1 MIVSNLG
8 ERAACPKLQTPKN
21 FSKVAGLAHNL
32 LAEHKNQNFAC
43 GVFAMIFPLRRIAV
57 SLSWFAAGV
66 VFIGA
71 SLTPAPVDAQTT
83 SVKRAAPP
91 AKARVKASSRNTSS
105 SWVPNPGVNARESY
119 LIVDATSGRE
129 LASDRPDELRHP
141 ASLTK
146 LMTIYLTFSALDSG
160 RLSLGDGLQVSVN
173 ALNAPPTKMGMTPGG
188 TVNVRDATMA
198 LVTRSANDAAV
209 LLAEALG
216 GSEEAFARLM
226 TQKARQLGM
235 TSTVFRNASGLPN
248 SEQVTTARDLS
259 KLANALL
266 RDYPHYYAIF
276 SAQSYAYRGR
286 TLENHNRML
295 GNYEGADGLKTGYT
309 NASGFNLVMS
319 AVRDNRRLIG
329 VVMGGTSAAQRDRTM
344 AALMDRGFS
353 LAAAMQLSPWTSQ
366 RKPPSAR
373 YTAAQFDPGSS
384 FAEAYRPPQ
393 AAPQQVSPKY
403 AGFVPP
409 APAAPPAAQT
419 AFAAAP
425 PPSAPAM
432 SDTPALGSWVIQV
445 GSFSEPQAAQAAL
458 ERATAALPNARSVS
472 AIVDEVQMANRV
484 FHRARLINLSQ
495 EQATEGCKRLEK
507 RKIYCSALQVTAW
520 NTPGAR

>member
-1 MIVSNLG
+1 
-8 ERAACPKLQTPKN
+8 
-21 FSKVAGLAHNL
+21 
-32 LAEHKNQNFAC
+32 
-43 GVFAMIFPLRRIAV
+43 MIFPLGRIAV
-57 SLSWFAAGV
+57 GFSWLAVSILFL
-66 VFIGA
+66 GA
-71 SLTPAPVDAQTT
+71 SLAPSPADAQTNSK

-91 AKARVKASSRNTSS
+91 AKARAKTSARSTSS
-105 SWVPNPGVNARESY
+105 SWAANPGVTAKDAY

-129 LASDRPDELRHP
+129 LASDHADDLRHP

-160 RLSLGDGLQVSVN
+160 RLSLGDGLPVSVN
-173 ALNAPPTKMGMTPGG
+173 ALNAPPTKMGMSPGG

-209 LLAEALG
+209 LLAEGLA

-248 SEQVTTARDLS
+248 SEQVTTARDLA

-276 SAQSYAYRGR
+276 SVQSYPYRGR

-295 GNYEGADGLKTGYT
+295 GNYDGADGLKTGYT

-344 AALMDRGFS
+344 AALMDRGFT
-353 LAAAMQLSPWTSQ
+353 LAAAMQLSPWTSV

-384 FAEAYRPPQ
+384 FAEAYRPP
-393 AAPQQVSPKY
+393 ATPSKQVSPRY
-403 AGFVPP
+403 AGFVAP
-409 APAAPPAAQT
+409 APAAAAAPAAFTAAPPAA
-419 AFAAAP
+419 P
-425 PPSAPAM
+425 PPAP
-432 SDTPALGSWVIQV
+432 DTPALGSWVIQV

-458 ERATAALPNARSVS
+458 ERATAALPDARSAS

-495 EQATEGCKRLEK
+495 DQAVEGCKRLEK
-507 RKIYCSALQVTAW
+507 RKVYCSALQVTAW

>member
-1 MIVSNLG
+1 
-8 ERAACPKLQTPKN
+8 
-21 FSKVAGLAHNL
+21 
-32 LAEHKNQNFAC
+32 
-43 GVFAMIFPLRRIAV
+43 MIFPLRRIAV
-57 SLSWFAAGV
+57 GFFWLAVSIIFL
-66 VFIGA
+66 GA
-71 SLTPAPVDAQTT
+71 SLAPSPVDAQTKSK
-83 SVKRAAPP
+83 SVKRATPP
-91 AKARVKASSRNTSS
+91 AKARAKSFSRKTTSS
-105 SWVPNPGVNARESY
+105 AWVANPGVAAKDAY

-129 LASDRPDELRHP
+129 LASDHADDLRHP

-160 RLSLGDGLQVSVN
+160 RLSLGDDLQVSVN

-209 LLAEALG
+209 LLAEGLA

-235 TSTVFRNASGLPN
+235 SSTVFRNASGLPN
-248 SEQVTTARDLS
+248 SEQVTTARDLT
-259 KLANALL
+259 KLANALM

-276 SAQSYAYRGR
+276 SVQSYAYRGR
-286 TLENHNRML
+286 TLTNHNRML
-295 GNYEGADGLKTGYT
+295 GNYSGADGLKTGYT

-329 VVMGGTSAAQRDRTM
+329 VVMGGSSAAQRDRTM
-344 AALMDRGFS
+344 ADLMDRGFA
-353 LAAAMQLSPWTSQ
+353 LAAAMQLSPWTSV

-384 FAEAYRPPQ
+384 FAEAYRPP
-393 AAPQQVSPKY
+393 AAPSKQVSPKY

-409 APAAPPAAQT
+409 APATPATAA
-419 AFAAAP
+419 AFAAVPPAP
-425 PPSAPAM
+425 PPPA
-432 SDTPALGSWVIQV
+432 SDMPSLGSWVIQV

-458 ERATAALPNARSVS
+458 ERATAALPNARSAS

-495 EQATEGCKRLEK
+495 EQAIEGCKRLEK
-507 RKIYCSALQVTAW
+507 RKVYCSALQVTAW

>member
-1 MIVSNLG
+1 
-8 ERAACPKLQTPKN
+8 
-21 FSKVAGLAHNL
+21 
-32 LAEHKNQNFAC
+32 
-43 GVFAMIFPLRRIAV
+43 MIFPLRRIAV
-57 SLSWFAAGV
+57 GFSWLAVSILFL
-66 VFIGA
+66 GA
-71 SLTPAPVDAQTT
+71 SLAPSPVDAQTNSK

-91 AKARVKASSRNTSS
+91 AKARAKASSRNTSS
-105 SWVPNPGVNARESY
+105 SWVANPGVTAKDAY

-129 LASDRPDELRHP
+129 LASDRADELRHP
-141 ASLTK
+141 ASVTK

-160 RLSLGDGLQVSVN
+160 RLSLGDGLPVSVN

-209 LLAEALG
+209 LLAEGLA

-235 TSTVFRNASGLPN
+235 SSTVFRNASGLPN
-248 SEQVTTARDLS
+248 SEQVTTARDLA

-276 SAQSYAYRGR
+276 SVQSYSYRGR

-295 GNYEGADGLKTGYT
+295 GNYDGADGLKTGYT

-344 AALMDRGFS
+344 AALMDRGFT
-353 LAAAMQLSPWTSQ
+353 LASAMQLSPWTSV
-366 RKPPSAR
+366 RKPASAR
-373 YTAAQFDPGSS
+373 YTAAQFDPGAS
-384 FAEAYRPPQ
+384 FAEAYRPPATAQ
-393 AAPQQVSPKY
+393 AQPGQQQQVSPKY
-403 AGFVPP
+403 AGFVAP
-409 APAAPPAAQT
+409 APAKPATTA

-425 PPSAPAM
+425 AAAAPAAAPPAP
-432 SDTPALGSWVIQV
+432 SDMPALGSWVIQV

-458 ERATAALPNARSVS
+458 ERATAALPNARSAS

-495 EQATEGCKRLEK
+495 EQAVEGCKRLEK
-507 RKIYCSALQVTAW
+507 RKVYCSALQVTAW

>member
-1 MIVSNLG
+1 MAVGISWL
-8 ERAACPKLQTPKN
+8 
-21 FSKVAGLAHNL
+21 
-32 LAEHKNQNFAC
+32 
-43 GVFAMIFPLRRIAV
+43 AV
-57 SLSWFAAGV
+57 SILFLGAAL
-66 VFIGA
+66 A
-71 SLTPAPVDAQTT
+71 PSPVDAQTQAK

-91 AKARVKASSRNTSS
+91 AKARAKAASRNTSS
-105 SWVPNPGVNARESY
+105 SWVANPGVTAKDAY

-129 LASDRPDELRHP
+129 LAADHADDLRHP

-160 RLSLGDGLQVSVN
+160 RLSLGDNLPVSIN
-173 ALNAPPTKMGMTPGG
+173 ALNAPPTKMGMAAGG

-209 LLAEALG
+209 LLAEGLA

-235 TSTVFRNASGLPN
+235 SSTVFRNASGLPN
-248 SEQVTTARDLS
+248 SEQVTTARDLA

-276 SAQSYAYRGR
+276 SVQSYPYRGR

-295 GNYEGADGLKTGYT
+295 GNYDGADGLKTGYT

-329 VVMGGTSAAQRDRTM
+329 VVMGGSSAAQRDRTM
-344 AALMDRGFS
+344 AALMDRGFA
-353 LAAAMQLSPWTSQ
+353 LAQAMQLSPWTSV

-373 YTAAQFDPGSS
+373 YTAAQFDPGAS
-384 FAEAYRPPQ
+384 FAEAYRPP
-393 AAPQQVSPKY
+393 AAPSKHVSPKY

-409 APAAPPAAQT
+409 APATPAAPAAFTAAPPAAPP
-419 AFAAAP
+419 AA
-425 PPSAPAM
+425 

-458 ERATAALPNARSVS
+458 ERATAALPDARSAS

-495 EQATEGCKRLEK
+495 DQAVEGCKRLEK
-507 RKIYCSALQVTAW
+507 RKVYCAALQVTAW

>member
-1 MIVSNLG
+1 
-8 ERAACPKLQTPKN
+8 
-21 FSKVAGLAHNL
+21 
-32 LAEHKNQNFAC
+32 
-43 GVFAMIFPLRRIAV
+43 MIFPLRRIAV
-57 SLSWFAAGV
+57 GFSWLAVSVLFL
-66 VFIGA
+66 GA
-71 SLTPAPVDAQTT
+71 SLAPSPVDAQTKAK
-83 SVKRAAPP
+83 SVKRAVPP
-91 AKARVKASSRNTSS
+91 AKARAKAASRGTSS
-105 SWVPNPGVNARESY
+105 SWVANPGVTAKDAY

-129 LASDRPDELRHP
+129 LASDRADELRHP
-141 ASLTK
+141 ASVTK

-160 RLSLGDGLQVSVN
+160 RLSLGDGLPVSVN

-209 LLAEALG
+209 LLAEGLAG
-216 GSEEAFARLM
+216 TEEAFARLM

-235 TSTVFRNASGLPN
+235 SSTVFRNASGLPN
-248 SEQVTTARDLS
+248 SEQVTTARDLA
-259 KLANALL
+259 KLANALM

-276 SAQSYAYRGR
+276 SVQSYAYRGR

-295 GNYEGADGLKTGYT
+295 GKYDGADGLKTGYT

-319 AVRDNRRLIG
+319 AMRDNRRLIG

-344 AALMDRGFS
+344 AALMDRGFA
-353 LAAAMQLSPWTSQ
+353 LAQAMQLSPWTSV

-373 YTAAQFDPGSS
+373 YTAAQFDPGAS
-384 FAEAYRPPQ
+384 FAEAYRPP
-393 AAPQQVSPKY
+393 ATPSKQVSPKY

-409 APAAPPAAQT
+409 APATPTAPAAFTAAPPAA
-419 AFAAAP
+419 A
-425 PPSAPAM
+425 
-432 SDTPALGSWVIQV
+432 DTPALGSWVIQV

-458 ERATAALPNARSVS
+458 ERATAALPDARSAS

-495 EQATEGCKRLEK
+495 DQAVEGCKRLEK
-507 RKIYCSALQVTAW
+507 RKVYCAALQVTAW

>member
-1 MIVSNLG
+1 MGISWL
-8 ERAACPKLQTPKN
+8 
-21 FSKVAGLAHNL
+21 
-32 LAEHKNQNFAC
+32 
-43 GVFAMIFPLRRIAV
+43 AV
-57 SLSWFAAGV
+57 SILFL
-66 VFIGA
+66 GA
-71 SLTPAPVDAQTT
+71 SLAPSPADAQTNAK

-91 AKARVKASSRNTSS
+91 AKARAKTAVRTTSS
-105 SWVPNPGVNARESY
+105 SWVGNPAVTAKDSY
-119 LIVDATSGRE
+119 LIVDANSGRE
-129 LASDRPDELRHP
+129 LAADRADELRHP

-160 RLSLGDGLQVSVN
+160 RLSLGDSLTVSVN

-209 LLAEALG
+209 LLAESLA

-235 TSTVFRNASGLPN
+235 SSTVFRNASGLPN
-248 SEQVTTARDLS
+248 SEQVTTARDLA
-259 KLANALL
+259 KLANALM

-276 SAQSYAYRGR
+276 SVQSYTYRGR
-286 TLENHNRML
+286 TLQNHNRML
-295 GNYEGADGLKTGYT
+295 GSYDGADGLKTGYT

-344 AALMDRGFS
+344 AALMDRGFT
-353 LAAAMQLSPWTSQ
+353 LASAMQLSPWTSV
-366 RKPPSAR
+366 RKPASAR
-373 YTAAQFDPGSS
+373 YTAAQFDPGAS
-384 FAEAYRPPQ
+384 FAEAYRPPAAVQ
-393 AAPQQVSPKY
+393 AQQGQQQQVSPKY
-403 AGFVPP
+403 AGFVAP
-409 APAAPPAAQT
+409 APAKPATTA

-425 PPSAPAM
+425 AAAPPVA
-432 SDTPALGSWVIQV
+432 SDMPALGSWVIQV

-458 ERATAALPNARSVS
+458 ERATAALPNARSAS
-472 AIVDEVQMANRV
+472 AIVDEVQMANRI

-495 EQATEGCKRLEK
+495 EQAVEGCKRLEK
-507 RKIYCSALQVTAW
+507 RKVYCSALQVTAW

>member
-1 MIVSNLG
+1 
-8 ERAACPKLQTPKN
+8 
-21 FSKVAGLAHNL
+21 
-32 LAEHKNQNFAC
+32 
-43 GVFAMIFPLRRIAV
+43 MIFPLRRIAV
-57 SLSWFAAGV
+57 GISWLAVSILFL
-66 VFIGA
+66 GA
-71 SLTPAPVDAQTT
+71 SLAPTPVDAQTKAK
-83 SVKRAAPP
+83 SVKRAVPP
-91 AKARVKASSRNTSS
+91 AKARAKTAARSTSS
-105 SWVPNPGVNARESY
+105 SWVANPAVTAKDAY

-129 LASDRPDELRHP
+129 LASDHADELRHP

-160 RLSLGDGLQVSVN
+160 RLSLGDNLPVSIN
-173 ALNAPPTKMGMTPGG
+173 ALNAPPTKMGMSAGG

-209 LLAEALG
+209 LLAEGLA

-235 TSTVFRNASGLPN
+235 SSTVFRNASGLPN
-248 SEQVTTARDLS
+248 SEQVTTARDLA

-276 SAQSYAYRGR
+276 SVQSYTYRGR
-286 TLENHNRML
+286 TLQNHNRML
-295 GNYEGADGLKTGYT
+295 GSYDGADGLKTGYT

-344 AALMDRGFS
+344 AALMDRGFT
-353 LAAAMQLSPWTSQ
+353 LASAMQLSPWTSI

-373 YTAAQFDPGSS
+373 YTAAQFDPGAS
-384 FAEAYRPPQ
+384 FAEAYRPP
-393 AAPQQVSPKY
+393 ATPSKQVSPKY

-409 APAAPPAAQT
+409 APPTAASPAAFTAAPPAM
-419 AFAAAP
+419 P
-425 PPSAPAM
+425 
-432 SDTPALGSWVIQV
+432 DTPSLGSWVIQV

-458 ERATAALPNARSVS
+458 ERATAALPDARSAS

-495 EQATEGCKRLEK
+495 DQAVEGCKKLEK
-507 RKIYCSALQVTAW
+507 RKVYCSALQVTAW